1 MQTYLSTANPGS
13 PNTRTHASHGADSV
27 TRTLFVVGALSAFLL
42 SACGGGGGDDGT
54 PAPTST
60 RTNTPVVTA
69 TSIANTPV
77 VTATSIAATNTP
89 AATSTPTN
97 PNATPQPTQT
107 PGEFERRALLDSYA
121 QRVALPA
128 LRDFSADAAAL
139 ETATAALATSTANGT
154 ATTVET
160 DAARAAWRTAIESWQ
175 AIEVMQVGPTGSP
188 GMVMGGEGYRDEIY
202 SWPTIN
208 PCRVDQETVSGDFQ
222 NPDFFVVE
230 LVNTR
235 GLAAIEYLL
244 FDADQT
250 NACAA
255 AVDINAQGTWNAL
268 VASGDLAERR
278 SAYAAA
284 AAAAVADRATELQ
297 TAWEPSGGDFAGEL
311 SNAGLEGSIF
321 SDAQDAIN
329 DVFAGL
335 FYVELRVKDRKLAA
349 PAGISPDCEDDVC
362 PELSESRFADASKEH
377 IIANLQAAERIFLGG
392 ADESG
397 VGFDDFLVSMS
408 AGELADEMLDEL
420 RNAIA
425 VAEAIPGTFSE
436 ALASDPD
443 SVRDTH
449 AAVKMFSDDLKADF
463 VTILNL
469 EIPEEGSGDND

>member
-1 MQTYLSTANPGS
+1 METYLSTANPGS
-13 PNTRTHASHGADSV
+13 PNTRAHASHGAGSV
-27 TRTLFVVGALSAFLL
+27 ASTFLVVGALSAFLL

-60 RTNTPVVTA
+60 RTNTPAVTA
-69 TSIANTPV
+69 TA
-77 VTATSIAATNTP
+77 IAATNTP

-97 PNATPQPTQT
+97 PNATPVLTQT
-107 PGEFERRALLDSYA
+107 PGEFQRNALLESYA

-128 LRDFSADAAAL
+128 LREFATDANALEAAAAAL
-139 ETATAALATSTANGT
+139 AVATANGT
-154 ATTVET
+154 ATAGDT
-160 DAARAAWRTAIESWQ
+160 DAARAAWRTAIGAWQ
-175 AIEVMQVGPTGSP
+175 AVEVMQVGPTGAP

-222 NPDFFVVE
+222 NPDFFTVE

-250 NACAA
+250 NACNA
-255 AVDINAQGTWNAL
+255 AVDINAQGTWDAL
-268 VASGDLAERR
+268 VSSGDLAERR
-278 SAYAAA
+278 TAYAAGA
-284 AAAAVADRATELQ
+284 ATAVADRAAELLA
-297 TAWEPSGGDFAGEL
+297 AWEPIGGDFAGEL
-311 SNAGLEGSIF
+311 ANAGLEGSIF
-321 SDAQDAIN
+321 ETAQDAIN

-335 FYVELRVKDRKLAA
+335 FYLELRVKDRKLAA

-362 PELSESRFADASKEH
+362 PELQESLFANASKDH
-377 IIANLQAAERIFLGG
+377 IVANLRTAERIFLGG
-392 ADESG
+392 DDETG
-397 VGFDDFLVSMS
+397 VGFDDFLVSMNAS
-408 AGELADEMLDEL
+408 DLAETMVDNL
-420 RNAIA
+420 RGAIA
-425 VAEAIPGTFSE
+425 AAEAIPGTFSE

-449 AAVKMFSDDLKADF
+449 AAVKVFTDDLKADF